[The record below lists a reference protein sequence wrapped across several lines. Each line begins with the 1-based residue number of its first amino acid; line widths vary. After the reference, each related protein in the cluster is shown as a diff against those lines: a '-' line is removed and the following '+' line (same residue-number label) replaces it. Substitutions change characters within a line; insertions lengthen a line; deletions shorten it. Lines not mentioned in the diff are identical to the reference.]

1 MSTKTIKD
9 EALAH
14 ELIAIIALK
23 TISNYINH
31 IQRTEVDT
39 AFKAQAKREIRRV
52 A

>member
-1 MSTKTIKD
+1 LQSLGVSRP
-9 EALAH
+9 ELY